1 MEFLVREFDLVFFLK
16 RTDRIA
22 YFLVYQFILCV
33 PCAKKSLNQIRR
45 FAHNNGSARQ
55 IMGNRN
61 AIFVEECIFIIL
73 NYHL

>member
-16 RTDRIA
+16 RTDRMA
-22 YFLVYQFILCV
+22 YFLVYQPILCV

-61 AIFVEECIFIIL
+61 TIIIKESVFVTMS
-73 NYHL
+73 Y